1 MPTAACAPGRVELL
15 GNHTDYNQGVVL
27 AAAIDRRLKVSG
39 ERRSDGLITLR
50 SVSLGKFE
58 TRRENL
64 RPQSEPRWVNYVL
77 GVVRE
82 LLDAGLSIDGFSAE
96 IEGDLPSGC
105 GLSSSAAIEVAT
117 AFFLLK
123 LFDATLPPLAIAKL
137 CQRAEHRFV
146 GVRSGLLDQVTTIF
160 GRAGHAV
167 FFDARSEEVRV
178 IPFPPGLAL
187 IIAESGKKRE
197 LAEGLYNDRREET
210 SAAAAALGLVAL
222 RDISPDELAK
232 RDLPPLLRQRA
243 AHIVGENERV
253 HRALVLLEQNNG
265 HGFGE
270 LMNESHESSRQNFEN
285 STAEL
290 DLLVEIA
297 RDIPGVFG
305 ARLTGGGFGG
315 ATVTL
320 CESAA
325 AARIAEEL
333 AQVYLHRCGLRS
345 RYFCLRHRERR
356 PVKRNAGRQSDL
368 ARVRGRLSCGMATE
382 MEVINAE
389 ELRAR
394 VGELRRFL

>member
-1 MPTAACAPGRVELL
+1 MPTEACAPGRVELL

-39 ERRSDGLITLR
+39 ERQSDGLITLR
-50 SVSLGKFE
+50 SLSLGKFE
-58 TRRENL
+58 IRRENL

-117 AFFLLK
+117 TFFLLK

-146 GVRSGLLDQVTTIF
+146 GVRSGLLDQVTSIF

-178 IPFPPGLAL
+178 IPFPPRLAL

-197 LAEGLYNDRREET
+197 LAESFYNQRREET
-210 SAAAAALGLVAL
+210 RAATEALGLIAL
-222 RDISPDELAK
+222 RDISPGELAK
-232 RDLPPLLRQRA
+232 RDLPPFLRQRA

-253 HRALVLLEQNNG
+253 QRALVLLEQNDG
-265 HGFGE
+265 PGFGE

-290 DLLVEIA
+290 DCLVEIA
-297 RDIPGVFG
+297 RDLPGVFG

-325 AARIAEEL
+325 AVRIAEEL
-333 AQVYLHRCGLRS
+333 AQVYLRRSGLRS
-345 RYFCLRHRERR
+345 RIFVCAIS
-356 PVKRNAGRQSDL
+356 NGAW
-368 ARVRGRLSCGMATE
+368 
-382 MEVINAE
+382 
-389 ELRAR
+389 
-394 VGELRRFL
+394 

>member
-1 MPTAACAPGRVELL
+1 MPTEACAPGRVELL

-27 AAAIDRRLKVSG
+27 AAAIDRRLNLSG
-39 ERRSDGLITLR
+39 ERRSDGIITLR
-50 SVSLGKFE
+50 SASLGEFE
-58 TRRENL
+58 IRRENL
-64 RPQSEPRWVNYVL
+64 RPQSKPRWVNYVL

-82 LLDAGLSIDGFSAE
+82 LLDAGIGIDGFSAE

-137 CQRAEHRFV
+137 CQRGEHRFV
-146 GVRSGLLDQVTTIF
+146 GVRSGLLDQVTSIF

-178 IPFPPGLAL
+178 IPFPPRLAL

-197 LAEGLYNDRREET
+197 LAESLYNQRHEET
-210 SAAAAALGLVAL
+210 RAAAEALGLVAL
-222 RDISPDELAK
+222 RDISPAELAK

-243 AHIVGENERV
+243 AHILGENERV
-253 HRALVLLEQNNG
+253 HRALVALEQNKG
-265 HGFGE
+265 DGLGE

-297 RDIPGVFG
+297 RDLPGVLG
-305 ARLTGGGFGG
+305 ARLTGAGFGG

-320 CESAA
+320 CESAT
-325 AARIAEEL
+325 AARAADEL
-333 AQVYLHRCGLRS
+333 AQVYFRRSGLRS
-345 RYFCLRHRERR
+345 RVLVC
-356 PVKRNAGRQSDL
+356 AIADG
-368 ARVRGRLSCGMATE
+368 AR
-382 MEVINAE
+382 
-389 ELRAR
+389 
-394 VGELRRFL
+394 